1 MHGRGEP
8 GAFTVPERLVPDL
21 IAQHGADLADKP
33 AVIEGGRSLDWRGFD
48 AATNRFGNA
57 LLAAGLAPGERVAVL
72 AGNSLEMLVVL
83 FGCGKAGL
91 SVVPLNVSI
100 TDAAVAGMVA
110 DCGARALVASGAHC
124 ARIDGLLAAGRL
136 PAQLLRV
143 AITPVAADG
152 GDRPRAGGPGWQ
164 DFDAF
169 VARGAPARPPVPV
182 DGATEC
188 NIIYSSGTTAL
199 PKGIVHSHQCR
210 AYWAVDLALALRY
223 HSGAVTLCSLGL
235 FSNIT
240 WVAMLAT
247 LWVGGTLVIMP
258 VFSAAGM
265 VEQIERHRITH
276 GSFAPVQLQRLLELP
291 ELARHDFRSLQAI
304 MCCGSPL
311 APAVKRGT
319 RDALGCQLI
328 ELYGLTEGIITTL
341 APEDFDRKLA
351 SVGKPVPGQELM
363 LLGEDGQPAAPGE
376 PGEIIGCG
384 RMVMDGYL
392 NRPEA
397 TAETTW
403 VAPDGR
409 RWLRTGDIGRL
420 DADGFLYVVDRK
432 KDMILS
438 GGQNIYPADI
448 EVVMR
453 EHAAVADVA
462 VIGVPSEQWGETP
475 LAVVVA
481 RSGAQADAAQLVAW
495 TNERVGRQQ
504 RISGVV
510 FHDELPR
517 NPNGKVL
524 KRELRA
530 QLLAQPA

>member
-1 MHGRGEP
+1 M
-8 GAFTVPERLVPDL
+8 GAFDVPRPQIPDL
-21 IAQHGADLADKP
+21 IAQHGTWLADKP
-33 AVIEGGRSLDWRGFD
+33 AVVQGGRQLDWRGFD
-48 AATNRFGNA
+48 AATNRLGNA
-57 LLAAGLAPGERVAVL
+57 LLGAALAPGERVAVL
-72 AGNSLEMLVVL
+72 AGNGIETLVTL

-100 TDAAVAGMVA
+100 TDAAVAGMLT
-110 DCGARALVASGAHC
+110 DCGARAVVASGEHC
-124 ARIDGLLAAGRL
+124 ARIDGLLAAGRA
-136 PAQLLRV
+136 PPGLLRI
-143 AITPVAADG
+143 AIDATTAGAATRG
-152 GDRPRAGGPGWQ
+152 RTGWQ
-164 DFDAF
+164 DFDSFA
-169 VARGAPARPPVPV
+169 ARGAATRPPVQV
-182 DGATEC
+182 SGASEC

-210 AYWAVDLALALRY
+210 TWWGIDMALALRY

-240 WVAMLAT
+240 WVSMLAT

-258 VFSAAGM
+258 SFSAAGL
-265 VEQIERHRITH
+265 VEHIERHRITH

-291 ELARHDFRSLQAI
+291 NLAQHDCSSLQTI

-311 APAVKRGT
+311 APDVKRGT
-319 RDALGCQLI
+319 RAALGCQLI

-341 APEDFDRKLA
+341 APEDFDRKLS
-351 SVGKPVPGQELM
+351 SVGKPIAGQELA
-363 LLGEDGQPAAPGE
+363 LLTDDGRIAPAGE
-376 PGEIIGCG
+376 PGEIVGCG
-384 RMVMDGYL
+384 RLVMEGYL

-403 VAPDGR
+403 TAPDGR

-420 DADGFLYVVDRK
+420 DADGFLYIVDRK

-448 EVVMR
+448 EIVMR
-453 EHAAVADVA
+453 AHADVGDVA
-462 VIGVPSEQWGETP
+462 VIGVPSAQWGETP

-481 RSGAQADAAQLVAW
+481 RSGRQPDPTALLAW
-495 TNERVGRQQ
+495 TNARVGRQQ

-510 FHDELPR
+510 FRDELPR

-530 QLLAQPA
+530 LLAGQPA

>member
-1 MHGRGEP
+1 MS
-8 GAFTVPERLVPDL
+8 AFTVPEPLIPEL
-21 IAQHGADLADKP
+21 IAQHGAWLADKP
-33 AVIEGGRSLDWRGFD
+33 AVIEGDRVLDWRRFD
-48 AATNRFGNA
+48 AATNRVGNA

-72 AGNSLEMLVVL
+72 AGSSIEMLLVL

-91 SVVPLNVSI
+91 SVVPLNISI
-100 TDAAVAGMVA
+100 TDAAVAGMLD
-110 DCGARALVASGAHC
+110 DCGARAIVASGAHC
-124 ARIDGLLAAGRL
+124 ARIDGLLATGRL
-136 PAQLLRV
+136 PAGLLRI
-143 AITPVAADG
+143 AIAAPATPAW
-152 GDRPRAGGPGWQ
+152 R

-169 VARGAPARPPVPV
+169 LAGADPTRPPVRV
-182 DGATEC
+182 SGAGEC

-199 PKGIVHSHQCR
+199 PKGIVHSQRCR
-210 AYWAVDLALALRY
+210 AYWGMDMALALRY

-240 WVAMLAT
+240 WVSMLAT

-265 VEQIERHRITH
+265 VEHIERYRVTH

-291 ELARHDFRSLQAI
+291 QLARRDFSSLQAI

-311 APAVKRGT
+311 TPAVKRGT
-319 RDALGCQLI
+319 RDALGCELI

-341 APEDFDRKLA
+341 APEDFDRKLT
-351 SVGKPVPGQELM
+351 SVGQPVPGQELA
-363 LLGEDGQPAAPGE
+363 LLGEDGRLAPPGA

-384 RMVMDGYL
+384 RMIMAGYL

-397 TAETTW
+397 TAEATW
-403 VAPDGR
+403 TAPDGR

-420 DADGFLYVVDRK
+420 DADGFLTIVDRR

-448 EVVMR
+448 EVVLR
-453 EHAAVADVA
+453 EHADVADVA

-475 LAVVVA
+475 LAVVVPRAGA
-481 RSGAQADAAQLVAW
+481 RPEPALLVAW
-495 TNERVGRQQ
+495 TNARVGRQQ

-510 FHDELPR
+510 LHDELPR

-530 QLLAQPA
+530 RLLGKPA

>member
-1 MHGRGEP
+1 MS
-8 GAFTVPERLVPDL
+8 AFTVPEPLVPDL
-21 IAQHGADLADKP
+21 IAQHGAAFAAKP
-33 AVIEGGRSLDWRGFD
+33 AVVEGARSLDWRGFD

-57 LLAAGLAPGERVAVL
+57 LLAARLAPGERVAVL
-72 AGNSLEMLVVL
+72 AGNSLEMLLTL

-100 TDAAVAGMVA
+100 TDAAVAGMLA
-110 DCGARALVASGAHC
+110 DCDARAVVASGTHV
-124 ARIDGLLAAGRL
+124 ARIDALQAAGRVS
-136 PAQLLRV
+136 ATLLRI
-143 AITPVAADG
+143 AI
-152 GDRPRAGGPGWQ
+152 AGGAAPAGPAPGWQ
-164 DFDAF
+164 DFDGF
-169 VARGAPARPPVPV
+169 IVRGAATRPPVRV
-182 DGATEC
+182 AGTSEC

-199 PKGIVHSHQCR
+199 PKGIVHSQLCR
-210 AYWAVDLALALRY
+210 AHWGVDMAVALRY

-247 LWVGGTLVIMP
+247 LWVGGTLVVMP
-258 VFSAAGM
+258 SFSAAGM
-265 VEQIERHRITH
+265 VEHIERYRITH

-291 ELARHDFRSLQAI
+291 DLGRHDFGSLQAI

-341 APEDFDRKLA
+341 APEDFDAKLA

-363 LLGEDGQPAAPGE
+363 LLGEDGRPAPPGE

-384 RMVMDGYL
+384 RMIMDGYL

-397 TAETTW
+397 TAEATW
-403 VAPDGR
+403 TAPDGR
-409 RWLRTGDIGRL
+409 RWLRTGDVGRI
-420 DADGFLYVVDRK
+420 DADGFLYIVDRR
-432 KDMILS
+432 KDLILS

-448 EVVMR
+448 EVVLR
-453 EHAAVADVA
+453 EHPEVADVA

-481 RSGAQADAAQLVAW
+481 RAGAQPQAAELVAW
-495 TNERVGRQQ
+495 TNARVGRQQ
-504 RISGVV
+504 RVSGVA
-510 FHDELPR
+510 FRDELPR

-524 KRELRA
+524 KRELRNEY
-530 QLLAQPA
+530 LRG

>member
-1 MHGRGEP
+1 MTS
-8 GAFTVPERLVPDL
+8 AFTVPELLIPEL
-21 IAQHGADLADKP
+21 IAQHGAWLADKP
-33 AVIEGGRSLDWRGFD
+33 AAVEGGRVLDWRAFD
-48 AATNRFGNA
+48 AATNRVGNA
-57 LLAAGLAPGERVAVL
+57 LLAAGLAPGDRVAVL
-72 AGNSLEMLVVL
+72 AGNSIDMLLVL

-91 SVVPLNVSI
+91 SVVPLNISI
-100 TDAAVAGMVA
+100 TDAAVAGMIA
-110 DCGARALVASGAHC
+110 DCSARAIVASDGQC
-124 ARIDGLLAAGRL
+124 ARIDGLLAAQRL
-136 PAQLLRV
+136 PASLLRI
-143 AITPVAADG
+143 AIAAPG
-152 GDRPRAGGPGWQ
+152 SLPGWL
-164 DFDAF
+164 DFADFQA
-169 VARGAPARPPVPV
+169 GAAATRPPLTVS
-182 DGATEC
+182 GSSEC

-199 PKGIVHSHQCR
+199 PKGIVHSQQCR
-210 AYWAVDLALALRY
+210 AHWAVDMALALRY

-235 FSNIT
+235 YSNIT
-240 WVAMLAT
+240 WVSMLAT

-258 VFSAAGM
+258 AFSAAGM
-265 VEQIERHRITH
+265 VEYIERYRITH

-291 ELARHDFRSLQAI
+291 EPARRDCRSLQTI

-311 APAVKRGT
+311 APAVKRAV

-341 APEDFDRKLA
+341 APEDFDRRLA
-351 SVGKPVPGQELM
+351 SVGKPVPGQELA
-363 LLGEDGQPAAPGE
+363 LLGDDARLVPPGE
-376 PGEIIGCG
+376 PGEIVGCG
-384 RMVMDGYL
+384 RMVMQGYL

-397 TAETTW
+397 TAEATW
-403 VAPDGR
+403 TAPDGR

-420 DADGFLYVVDRK
+420 DADGFLYIVDRK

-448 EVVMR
+448 ETVLR
-453 EHAAVADVA
+453 EHPDVVDAA

-475 LAVVVA
+475 LAVVVLRA
-481 RSGAQADAAQLVAW
+481 GTRHEAAQLVAW

-510 FHDELPR
+510 LRDELPR

-530 QLLAQPA
+530 QLLAGPAAAPRRDQPG